1 MTTEHRSVFDTNVT
15 VSAVLRP
22 RSVPRQA
29 FDLALQ
35 SGKLLASQA
44 TIEEL
49 EQVLRRRK
57 FDKYVS
63 QRARL
68 EFLMA
73 LVNQAEIVPVVHRV
87 AACRDPDDNKFLE
100 LAVSGH
106 ATHIVSGDDD
116 LLALHPFQAIA
127 VVSATNFLAE
137 LKSES
142 NG

>member
-1 MTTEHRSVFDTNVT
+1 MFDTNVT
-15 VSAVLRP
+15 VSAVLLP

-57 FDKYVS
+57 FDKCVS